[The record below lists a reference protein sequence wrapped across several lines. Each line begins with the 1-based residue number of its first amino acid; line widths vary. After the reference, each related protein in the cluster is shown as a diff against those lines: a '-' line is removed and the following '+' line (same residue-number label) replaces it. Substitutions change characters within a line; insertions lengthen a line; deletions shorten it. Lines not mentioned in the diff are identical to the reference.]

1 MDMLR
6 EYTFSLEYETR
17 VYLLSV
23 LLGAAI
29 GVLYD
34 VFRALRIVFPH
45 KNIAVAAEDVVFS
58 FLSCS
63 AAYVFA
69 TAFTGKLRVFTL
81 VGMAGG
87 FVLEHFS
94 VGNLAMFLLSKAV
107 KTLKGW
113 VLMPLKKF
121 IHKIGQKIK
130 ASFVKSH
137 INLLKNKK
145 NLQSP

>member
-1 MDMLR
+1 
-6 EYTFSLEYETR
+6 
-17 VYLLSV
+17 
-23 LLGAAI
+23 
-29 GVLYD
+29 
-34 VFRALRIVFPH
+34 
-45 KNIAVAAEDVVFS
+45 
-58 FLSCS
+58 
-63 AAYVFA
+63 
-69 TAFTGKLRVFTL
+69 TGKLRVFTL

>member
-1 MDMLR
+1 VGCCDNGSELSVAGHR
-6 EYTFSLEYETR
+6 EYFEKGAFPKNYSLEIQ
-17 VYLLSV
+17 
-23 LLGAAI
+23 GADYPATYI
-29 GVLYD
+29 KEKFGL
-34 VFRALRIVFPH
+34 AGP
-45 KNIAVAAEDVVFS
+45 
-58 FLSCS
+58 
-63 AAYVFA
+63 AYVFA